1 MVDQQTLHPSMIES
15 PFRSLAIIPPHER
28 IDLFEG
34 ISISFNSDSA
44 MTRINPPKRLSE
56 VLANRLQFAVD
67 VLQDIPRM
75 VVTENQT
82 PWSHRQLY
90 KSGMSKDMQDAF
102 ACCSLYM
109 ARNEINSPVLMSIFD
124 ARINELIAAAPPT
137 TPLEL
142 LARIHALIL
151 YLIMRLFDGGIQ
163 TQPSSESLLALLET
177 SVLSLFD
184 YIYIPDPSQPCDI
197 LPVSMEPVMS
207 FWDSWVFQESARRTV
222 MMVFYFVKIQHFLHG
237 KPLSTCDGKLGLEHA
252 WYQSAHLWN
261 AQSAFDFAV
270 AWTEN
275 QHFIVY
281 NADFTGV
288 LQNARPDDVD
298 LFGKMLLVTKIG
310 IDETK
315 AWFYSRGGA
324 L

>member
-1 MVDQQTLHPSMIES
+1 MITTS
-15 PFRSLAIIPPHER
+15 SW
-28 IDLFEG
+28 
-34 ISISFNSDSA
+34 
-44 MTRINPPKRLSE
+44 INL
-56 VLANRLQFAVD
+56 
-67 VLQDIPRM
+67 
-75 VVTENQT
+75 T
-82 PWSHRQLY
+82 
-90 KSGMSKDMQDAF
+90 QDAF